1 MPFSNPFNNYRDNFD
16 PETLA
21 ILEAAFNEAW
31 GVLTTSGGTF
41 DQEATRNALA
51 DLIMSFASE
60 GETNPKR
67 LKELALSALPRALQT
82 IEKEAPPWLIEVADS
97 LLKAHVDTEQKFIDA
112 AALKSALVKALSDA
126 YERGLEDGI
135 ATKATGPDA

>member
-1 MPFSNPFNNYRDNFD
+1 MHFSNYRDNFD

-21 ILEAAFNEAW
+21 ILESAFDEAW
-31 GVLTTSGGTF
+31 GVLTISGGTF

-60 GETNPKR
+60 GETDPKR
-67 LKELALSALPRALQT
+67 LKELALAALPRTLQT

-97 LLKAHVDTEQKFIDA
+97 VLKAHVDTEQKFLDA
-112 AALKSALVKALSDA
+112 AGLKSAIVKALSDA
-126 YERGLEDGI
+126 YERGLEDGL
-135 ATKATGPDA
+135 ATKVTGPDA